1 LYGMRYTH
9 THTHTPHT
17 HTPHTHTTHTHT
29 HKRGLGLTEGGRMEV
44 VERKLATKHEL
55 CFVRME
61 LLDLLTNPLQ
71 EKQTNVGYSAVVV

>member
-1 LYGMRYTH
+1 
-9 THTHTPHT
+9 
-17 HTPHTHTTHTHT
+17 
-29 HKRGLGLTEGGRMEV
+29 MEV